1 MEKLK
6 SIAQRLKK
14 KIDPMV
20 ILAFVAAAV
29 VLFAVAAKMKKDVA
43 ISADGKVVNVSTYRA
58 TVKEALDSA
67 DVMVGKYDRVTPD
80 IESNLKNG
88 MQITVKRAVPVKICV
103 DKKVLNVNT
112 ADNSVGDMLKSQ
124 GIVLG
129 KLDRVSPALSS
140 NLSSNLN
147 VKVTRV
153 TEKVVITPE
162 EVAFQTVKKP
172 SDLMAKGSI
181 KIIQEGIEGIREIA
195 TKVTYEDGVKV
206 ASSKISDV
214 LKSAPVNKIIAVG
227 TLAWFMPSRGSEKVF
242 YTRKITMKATSY
254 TADYACTGKRP
265 SDSGFGVTA
274 TGTYVR
280 RNTDGYSTV
289 AVDPDVIPLGTKL
302 YIEGYGYAIAEDTG
316 GAVNGKIIDLYF
328 EPGTKEYRRW
338 HTHYVN
344 VYIIR

>member
-1 MEKLK
+1 MEKFK

-88 MQITVKRAVPVKICV
+88 MQIAVKRAVPVKICV

-140 NLSSNLN
+140 NLSSNLE
-147 VKVTRV
+147 VRVTRV
-153 TEKVVITPE
+153 TEKVVTTSEKI
-162 EVAFQTVKKP
+162 AYQTVKKP

-181 KIIQEGIEGIREIA
+181 KVIQEGIEGIREIA
-195 TKVTYEDGVKV
+195 TKVTYEDGVKA

-214 LKSAPVNKIIAVG
+214 LKSSPVNKIIAVG

-280 RNTDGYSTV
+280 RNSDGYSTV
-289 AVDPDVIPLGTKL
+289 AVDPDVIPLGTRL

>member
-6 SIAQRLKK
+6 SIAQKIRK
-14 KIDPMV
+14 KIDPTV
-20 ILAFVAAAV
+20 ILAIAAAAV

-43 ISADGKVVNVSTYRA
+43 ISADGKMVYVSTYRA
-58 TVKEALDSA
+58 TVKEALESA
-67 DVMVGKYDRVTPD
+67 DVIVGKYDKVTPD
-80 IESNLKNG
+80 AESNLKDG
-88 MQITVKRAVPVKICV
+88 MQIAVKRAVPVKICI

-112 ADNSVGDMLKSQ
+112 ADNSVGDMLKNQ

-129 KLDRVSPALSS
+129 KLDKVAPALNSKLNS
-140 NLSSNLN
+140 NLE
-147 VKVTRV
+147 VKITRV
-153 TEKVVITPE
+153 VEKIVVTPEKV
-162 EVAFQTVKKP
+162 AYQTVKKP
-172 SDLMAKGSI
+172 SDLMAKGST
-181 KIIQEGIEGIREIA
+181 KVIQEGIEGVREIT
-195 TKVTYEDGVKV
+195 TKVTYEDGVEV
-206 ASSKISDV
+206 LRSKISNV
-214 LKSAPVNKIIAVG
+214 LKSVPVNRIIAVG
-227 TLAWFMPSRGSEKVF
+227 TLAWFIPSRGSDRVF

-254 TADYACTGKRP
+254 TADYSCTGKNP

-274 TGTYVR
+274 TGTCVR
-280 RNTDGYSTV
+280 RNPDGYSTV

-302 YIEGYGYAIAEDTG
+302 YIEGYGYAVAEDTG

>member
-1 MEKLK
+1 MEKFK

-88 MQITVKRAVPVKICV
+88 MQIAVKRAVPVKICV

-140 NLSSNLN
+140 NLSSNLE
-147 VKVTRV
+147 VRVTRV
-153 TEKVVITPE
+153 TEKVVTTSEKI
-162 EVAFQTVKKP
+162 AYQTVKKP

-181 KIIQEGIEGIREIA
+181 KVIQEGIEGIREIA
-195 TKVTYEDGVKV
+195 TKVTYEDGVEA

-214 LKSAPVNKIIAVG
+214 LKSSPVNKIIAVG

-280 RNTDGYSTV
+280 RNPDGYSTV
-289 AVDPDVIPLGTKL
+289 AVDPDVIPLGTRL